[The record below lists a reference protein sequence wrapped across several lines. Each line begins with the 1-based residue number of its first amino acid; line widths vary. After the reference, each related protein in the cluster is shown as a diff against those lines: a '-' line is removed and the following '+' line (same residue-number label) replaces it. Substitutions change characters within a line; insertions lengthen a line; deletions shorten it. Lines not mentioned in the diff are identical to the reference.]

1 MGYQRRVHGDTRC
14 HNTPNIMKTFIAL
27 AVVALALSANAKPDF
42 ESCSGFDNTPFV
54 NPFHLNVLPD
64 PLVIKK
70 GAQVKIHFDATLV
83 AELPAG
89 AKIDV
94 QLVKE
99 GVPIP
104 CLPIPGVPVKI
115 GSCSYDA
122 QTLLDFVPAD
132 LCSQFAP
139 EGEDCKLPLMAGKYG
154 DQDPNGA
161 AVIDITDDIPALIK
175 TIINGDIKIE
185 AKASDASGTEILCI
199 ENTVS
204 ISTNYAI
211 AAAGTNASIME

>member
-42 ESCSGFDNTPFV
+42 ESCSAFDNTPFV
-54 NPFHLNVLPD
+54 NPFHLNLLPD

-139 EGEDCKLPLMAGKYG
+139 AGEDCKLPLMAGKYG

-161 AVIDITDDIPALIK
+161 ALIK

-185 AKASDASGTEILCI
+185 AKASDASGKEILCI

-204 ISTNYAI
+204 ISTKSAI

>member
-42 ESCSGFDNTPFV
+42 ESCSGFDNTPIV

-70 GAQVKIHFDATLV
+70 GAQV
-83 AELPAG
+83 
-89 AKIDV
+89 KIDV

-115 GSCSYDA
+115 GSCSYDV

-139 EGEDCKLPLMAGKYG
+139 AGEDCKLPLMAGKYG
-154 DQDPNGA
+154 DRDPNGA

-204 ISTNYAI
+204 ISTN
-211 AAAGTNASIME
+211 